1 MSEEELKI
9 FKLRIDL
16 LEKRLNRIEH
26 YVYALTKGVDQIK
39 SFLEEARKETRID

>member
-26 YVYALTKGVDQIK
+26 YVYAK